1 MKNLTDLQ
9 KRLFELQDSNY
20 RDFQSKLLPNV
31 CKEKVLGIRI
41 PSLRKFS
48 QTFALEKESKDFL
61 KALPHKFYE
70 EDHLHSFLIEKIKDN
85 KECLQELDV
94 FLPYI
99 DNWAVCDSCSPKSL
113 RKDLDLL
120 LDYIKQWIDSPKEF
134 VCRFAILSLMRYY
147 LEEKTFKEEY
157 LEMVVNVKSDFYYV
171 KMMQAWFMATALA
184 KQYSASIK
192 ILQQNLLPVWVHN
205 KSIQKATESYRISE
219 EQKQELRLLKRVS

>member
-31 CKEKVLGIRI
+31 CKENVIGIRI
-41 PSLRKFS
+41 PSLRIFS
-48 QTFALEKESKDFL
+48 QSFALKKESKDFL

-85 KECLQELDV
+85 KECLQELNT

-99 DNWAVCDSCSPKSL
+99 NNWAVCDSCSPKSL